1 MWSCDHDSG
10 NTAPAT
16 MLDAPQTHPDAREL
30 LRAALCG
37 LHRAQTR
44 PAHRLLRL
52 RGREGG
58 RKWGDVPSIDARMVA
73 RPGMAHGTGRRARGS
88 YSALRR
94 VLMALCVSACWTD
107 EKVEGEEGDK
117 KHEHH
122 APRPGRPGSRC
133 KQQPPGSSCLP
144 AAAAAAAVLQQQWPW
159 LHVQQPCRRP
169 GLQSPALTSAALTNN
184 TTAQEVAPYARLM
197 AGGRAQRHER
207 GRGHAHTWAVS
218 LERSVG
224 RQLPG
229 QAQHCHAVGRY
240 CYRCEID
247 ACFDVVDQPMRF
259 GKTS

>member
-1 MWSCDHDSG
+1 M
-10 NTAPAT
+10 
-16 MLDAPQTHPDAREL
+16 
-30 LRAALCG
+30 
-37 LHRAQTR
+37 
-44 PAHRLLRL
+44 
-52 RGREGG
+52 
-58 RKWGDVPSIDARMVA
+58 PSIDARMVA

-169 GLQSPALTSAALTNN
+169 GLQSPALTSAARTPPK
-184 TTAQEVAPYARLM
+184 AQVKWRPTRGLWR
-197 AGGRAQRHER
+197 AGGRSGTSGA
-207 GRGHAHTWAVS
+207 GGTLTPGPSAWSAASAVS
-218 LERSVG
+218 SRGKHNIVMLLCDIVIAGERS
-224 RQLPG
+224 
-229 QAQHCHAVGRY
+229 
-240 CYRCEID
+240 
-247 ACFDVVDQPMRF
+247 ACFGVVDL
-259 GKTS
+259 SS

>member
-1 MWSCDHDSG
+1 
-10 NTAPAT
+10 

-44 PAHRLLRL
+44 PAHRLSQARASS
-52 RGREGG
+52 GG
-58 RKWGDVPSIDARMVA
+58 RGDVPSIDARMVA